1 LGQFHFTPE
10 RYLELMRAEVPDYE
24 RIQDEVAAATERVAA
39 RAVLELG
46 VGTGETSRRV
56 LDRHPGARL
65 IGIDESE
72 EMLAAAGAALRDRDV
87 DLRAGRLQDPLPPG
101 PFDLAVSA
109 FAVHHLDARGKADLF
124 ARVAAALAPGGRFAI
139 ADVVVPA
146 DPADAVTPSRPAST
160 SPTRCQT
167 SWNGWPTRAS
177 TRERP
182 GQSATWQ
189 CSWPTGRQPLTP
201 NA

>member
-10 RYLELMRAEVPDYE
+10 RYLEMMRAEVPDYE
-24 RIQDEVAAATERVAA
+24 RIQDEVAAATDGVAA

-72 EMLAAAGAALRDRDV
+72 EMLSAAGEALLDRDV
-87 DLRAGRLQDPLPPG
+87 DLRVGRIQDPLPPG

-124 ARVAAALAPGGRFAI
+124 ACVAAALVPGGRFVL
-139 ADVVVPA
+139 ADVVVPT
-146 DPADAVTPSRPAST
+146 DPADAITPLDAGFDLPDSVPEQLQWLAEA
-160 SPTRCQT
+160 
-167 SWNGWPTRAS
+167 GFRA
-177 TRERP
+177 E
-182 GQSATWQ
+182 ATW
-189 CSWPTGRQPLTP
+189 TKRDMVVLRADLTP
-201 NA
+201 DA

>member
-10 RYLELMRAEVPDYE
+10 RYLELMHAEVPDYE
-24 RIQDEVAAATERVAA
+24 RIQDEVAAATEGVAA

-65 IGIDESE
+65 IGIDDSE
-72 EMLAAAGAALRDRDV
+72 EMLAAAGAALCDRDV
-87 DLRAGRLQDPLPPG
+87 DLRASRLQEPLPPG

-124 ARVAAALAPGGRFAI
+124 ARVAAALVPGGRFVL

-146 DPADAVTPSRPAST
+146 DPADAVTPLDAGFDLPDSVPDQLQWLAEAGFDARATWTKRDVAVLVADRRPAS
-160 SPTRCQT
+160 
-167 SWNGWPTRAS
+167 
-177 TRERP
+177 
-182 GQSATWQ
+182 
-189 CSWPTGRQPLTP
+189 

>member
-1 LGQFHFTPE
+1 MGQFHFTPE
-10 RYLELMRAEVPDYE
+10 RYLELMHAEVPDYE
-24 RIQDEVAAATERVAA
+24 RIQHEVAAATDGVAA

-124 ARVAAALAPGGRFAI
+124 ARAAAALVPGGRFVL

-146 DPADAVTPSRPAST
+146 DPADALTPLDAGFDLPDSVPDQLQWLAEAGFEA
-160 SPTRCQT
+160 
-167 SWNGWPTRAS
+167 W
-177 TRERP
+177 
-182 GQSATWQ
+182 ATW
-189 CSWPTGRQPLTP
+189 SRRDMAVIRADLRP
-201 NA
+201 

>member
-1 LGQFHFTPE
+1 MH
-10 RYLELMRAEVPDYE
+10 AEVPDYE

-87 DLRAGRLQDPLPPG
+87 DLRTCRLQDPLPPG

-124 ARVAAALAPGGRFAI
+124 ARVAAALAPGGRFVL

-146 DPADAVTPSRPAST
+146 DPADAVTPLEAGFDLPDSVPDQLEWLANAGFNARATWTKRDVAVLVADRPPAS
-160 SPTRCQT
+160 
-167 SWNGWPTRAS
+167 
-177 TRERP
+177 
-182 GQSATWQ
+182 
-189 CSWPTGRQPLTP
+189 

>member
-10 RYLELMRAEVPDYE
+10 RYLELMHAEVPDYE

-87 DLRAGRLQDPLPPG
+87 DLRTCRLQDPLPPG

-124 ARVAAALAPGGRFAI
+124 ARVAAALAPGGRFVL

-146 DPADAVTPSRPAST
+146 DPADAVTPLGPDYDFP
-160 SPTRCQT
+160 SPVADQL
-167 SWNGWPTRAS
+167 
-177 TRERP
+177 
-182 GQSATWQ
+182 TWLRDA
-189 CSWPTGRQPLTP
+189 GLTP
-201 NA
+201 TLTWSARDLAVIAATK

>member
-1 LGQFHFTPE
+1 MGQFHFTPE

-72 EMLAAAGAALRDRDV
+72 EMLAAAGAALHDHDV

-124 ARVAAALAPGGRFAI
+124 ARVAAALVPDGRFVL

-146 DPADAVTPSRPAST
+146 DPADAVTPLDAGFDLPDSVPDQLEWLANAGFNARATWTKRDVAVLVADRPPAS
-160 SPTRCQT
+160 
-167 SWNGWPTRAS
+167 
-177 TRERP
+177 
-182 GQSATWQ
+182 
-189 CSWPTGRQPLTP
+189 